1 MKCEKCGA
9 EISDGNLYCEKC
21 GEEITIVPLFEP
33 ELETQIDENLHK
45 ISDEVIEQTGDAVIL
60 KHPKKHHYLRFVII
74 LVLFSLLIAFVAL
87 FYLYNSPLYQIN
99 RANSYQMEGNYK
111 EALSCYERTLKKQP
125 ENTVEIYMYMI
136 DCYEKLGYDG
146 KYEDY
151 LIKVIESPMKSET
164 QEYIAYAKLIQL
176 YREGNSFQTI
186 NTLLKS
192 CKSDKIKEQFQYYL
206 VSTPVFHHEEG
217 IYYEIIPLKITS
229 PEEYTIYYTLD
240 GSEPTQDSIQ
250 YTEPIFLDNG
260 IYEFRAMCINEYGV
274 TSDVVTK
281 KYEIIFADK

>member
-1 MKCEKCGA
+1 M
-9 EISDGNLYCEKC
+9 
-21 GEEITIVPLFEP
+21 
-33 ELETQIDENLHK
+33 
-45 ISDEVIEQTGDAVIL
+45 
-60 KHPKKHHYLRFVII
+60 II

-176 YREGNSFQTI
+176 YREGNSFKTI

-240 GSEPTQDSIQ
+240 GSEPTRDSIQ

>member
-74 LVLFSLLIAFVAL
+74 LVLVSLLIACVAL

-125 ENTVEIYMYMI
+125 ENTAEIYMYMI

-146 KYEDY
+146 QYEDY

-164 QEYIAYAKLIQL
+164 QEYIAYAKLIQF

-217 IYYEIIPLKITS
+217 IYYEIIPLKISS

-240 GSEPTQDSIQ
+240 GSEPTRDSLI
-250 YTEPIFLDNG
+250 YTEPIFLDDG
-260 IYEFRAMCINEYGV
+260 IYEFRAICMNEYGV
-274 TSDVVTK
+274 YSDVITK
-281 KYEIIFADK
+281 RYEIIFAD